1 MRPFYIALE
10 TCPSLIANRLSE
22 TRFVVTFA
30 SKKCLVFNS
39 WYGCRFE
46 GNVSL
51 VMKETTV
58 LWLDSFDDMANRFSK
73 DFLFWQ
79 IRKNWY
85 NSLMQIIMDS
95 LALISHMIF
104 IGIFFH
110 LLTHLVDWSKYLKVT
125 QETTGQVKLFV
136 LLLSVVLGY
145 LASRF
150 VLEVI
155 ALSQAFGTMV

>member
-51 VMKETTV
+51 IMKETTV
-58 LWLDSFDDMANRFSK
+58 LWLDSFDE
-73 DFLFWQ
+73 
-79 IRKNWY
+79 I
-85 NSLMQIIMDS
+85 
-95 LALISHMIF
+95 
-104 IGIFFH
+104 
-110 LLTHLVDWSKYLKVT
+110 
-125 QETTGQVKLFV
+125 
-136 LLLSVVLGY
+136 
-145 LASRF
+145 
-150 VLEVI
+150 
-155 ALSQAFGTMV
+155 